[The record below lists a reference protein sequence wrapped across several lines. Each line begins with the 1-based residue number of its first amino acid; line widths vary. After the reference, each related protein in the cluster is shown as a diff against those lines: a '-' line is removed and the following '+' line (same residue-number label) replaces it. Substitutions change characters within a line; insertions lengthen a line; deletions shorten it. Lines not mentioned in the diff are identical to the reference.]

1 MSMSDSR
8 TNQITD
14 LLSANELAE
23 ALHVSPATVAHW
35 RREGKIPFVRFSR
48 RVVRYRLSDALAAFE
63 RTASK
68 PGAG

>member
-1 MSMSDSR
+1 MQVDDSR
-8 TNQITD
+8 TNRQNN
-14 LLSANELAE
+14 LLTAHELAE
-23 ALHVSPATVAHW
+23 ALGVSTATVAHW